1 MLTHLQL
8 VERLAAAAAMG
19 GAIGY
24 ERNRRGRPL
33 DLRVHMLVAL
43 TAAMFMV
50 ISSQF
55 AYYQHY
61 ASGEGIEVDGSRIA
75 ASVVSAVGFLAGG
88 AILRTGAGVQGL
100 TTAAGLWLVTA
111 IGLGAG
117 AGMYVESAAVTGL
130 GLLSL
135 TVLRRF
141 EGAARPAAIK
151 RRVSLLLTEE
161 APPVSQLAAA
171 LTELGAVVTEV
182 EYEHRLDDKPRRE
195 VTLEL
200 TLPTAL
206 SVSGLIERIERHPGV
221 RRVRVQSV

>member
-8 VERLAAAAAMG
+8 VERIAAAALMG
-19 GAIGY
+19 GAIGF

-33 DLRVHMLVAL
+33 DLRVHMLVAM

-55 AYYQHY
+55 AYYQHF
-61 ASGEGIEVDGSRIA
+61 ASGEGIEVDASRIA

-88 AILRTGAGVQGL
+88 AILRTDAGVQGL

-117 AGMYVESAAVTGL
+117 AGMYIESTFVTAL
-130 GLLSL
+130 GLVSL
-135 TVLRRF
+135 TLVRRF
-141 EGAARPAAIK
+141 EGAAKPVVVK
-151 RRVSLLLTEE
+151 RRVSLLLSEE
-161 APPVSQLAAA
+161 APPVSQLTAA
-171 LTELGAVVTEV
+171 LIELGATVTEV
-182 EYEHRLDDKPRRE
+182 EYEHRIDDRPKRE

-200 TLPTAL
+200 TLPTSL
-206 SVSGLIERIERHPGV
+206 SVSGLIERIESLPGV
-221 RRVRVQSV
+221 RRVRVQSA